1 MAEFAS
7 ARASITGSTVP
18 IAGFSSGA
26 EHTFQKQTDGMA
38 ESAPET
44 EAGQDGGGNTVT
56 FGGVETF
63 SKTNSS
69 TAGSTVGALTDGKL
83 EYSHSYK
90 LPTYIRYRLVLLRI
104 WSCSLLV

>member
-7 ARASITGSTVP
+7 ARASITGSAIP
-18 IAGFSSGA
+18 IAGYSSGA
-26 EHTFQKQTDGMA
+26 EHTFDPQAGVA

-44 EAGQDGGGNTVT
+44 EAGQEGGGNTVT

-69 TAGSTVGALTDGKL
+69 TAGSTVGALTEGGFCFL
-83 EYSHSYK
+83 YTH
-90 LPTYIRYRLVLLRI
+90 RFV
-104 WSCSLLV
+104 